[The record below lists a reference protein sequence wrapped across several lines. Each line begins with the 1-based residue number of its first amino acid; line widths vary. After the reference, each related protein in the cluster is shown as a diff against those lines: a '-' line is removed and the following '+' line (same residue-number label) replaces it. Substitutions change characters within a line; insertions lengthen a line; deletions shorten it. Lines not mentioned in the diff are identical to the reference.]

1 MLFVWAGKLISWKA
15 WIEVDPYIGV
25 NATAPNLLYFT
36 PPSLSFAFVFPAPN
50 LTASR
55 LDFSWPTYDLK
66 RVTIAAGH
74 IPSPQHGNRN
84 ALIWSE
90 WCAHAVQLVHM
101 KKLVFNIHMY
111 IYIYLQCTRRIHQN
125 HRSTEQKY
133 YLCIHNFDSHLNS
146 QGEWIGWAHCSR
158 GVPSSATSPGLL
170 PVQVTVEAP
179 SLFPWS
185 VDLL

>member
-1 MLFVWAGKLISWKA
+1 MLFVWAEKLNISWKS

-36 PPSLSFAFVFPAPN
+36 PPSLSFAFVFPPAN

-66 RVTIAAGH
+66 RVAIAAGH

-101 KKLVFNIHMY
+101 KKLVFNIY
-111 IYIYLQCTRRIHQN
+111 TVYSIYKESIKIIEAQSKNITYKYIIYIFPI
-125 HRSTEQKY
+125 
-133 YLCIHNFDSHLNS
+133 I
-146 QGEWIGWAHCSR
+146 CSI
-158 GVPSSATSPGLL
+158 LI
-170 PVQVTVEAP
+170 
-179 SLFPWS
+179 
-185 VDLL
+185 